1 MKLVV
6 LNHFQSIFSRAPP
19 VLSTM
24 AEYLTQFLE
33 WESKFNVDSILE
45 FHNAQYDT
53 AHPTPTTLVALVYTR
68 LRFDDAVHA
77 TWRCCPIEHAPS
89 DSLRSL
95 SPSLAR
101 QQRGAADLCRE
112 RLPDPHLLCPR

>member
-1 MKLVV
+1 
-6 LNHFQSIFSRAPP
+6 
-19 VLSTM
+19 M

-68 LRFDDAVHA
+68 LR
-77 TWRCCPIEHAPS
+77 R
-89 DSLRSL
+89 
-95 SPSLAR
+95 
-101 QQRGAADLCRE
+101 RGARNLAMLSYRT
-112 RLPDPHLLCPR
+112 RAL